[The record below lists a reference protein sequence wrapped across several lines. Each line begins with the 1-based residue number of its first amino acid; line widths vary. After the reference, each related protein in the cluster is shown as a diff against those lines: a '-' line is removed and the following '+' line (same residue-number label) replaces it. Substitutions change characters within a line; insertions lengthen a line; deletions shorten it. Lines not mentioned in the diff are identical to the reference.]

1 MAKYRKAFNEFTYL
15 QIQPKLT
22 HPIHAQSD
30 QTRIFLNPSTCFSSP
45 FSISQKKKK
54 NRPGFSVNSIFTL
67 FLLTFPLFPSQ
78 SPEFAGDRVL
88 TKFWELA
95 HFSFVGT
102 AAAYGLFSRRSVES
116 SVNSR
121 MSCVDESSLSYVC
134 SSIFDED
141 SCNFRSDESHL
152 IQVNARASVYL

>member
-1 MAKYRKAFNEFTYL
+1 MPNRIKPGF
-15 QIQPKLT
+15 PLT
-22 HPIHAQSD
+22 LARVSLPHSQS
-30 QTRIFLNPSTCFSSP
+30 L
-45 FSISQKKKK
+45 KKKK
-54 NRPGFSVNSIFTL
+54 NLPGFSVNSIFTL

-88 TKFWELA
+88 TKFWELT

-121 MSCVDESSLSYVC
+121 MICVDESSLSYVC
-134 SSIFDED
+134 SSVFHKD

>member
-1 MAKYRKAFNEFTYL
+1 MSFRATSCSLPTDINEMQEKNEVESLLPNETAETVSKPIKLSFHRLSSDKAG
-15 QIQPKLT
+15 K
-22 HPIHAQSD
+22 
-30 QTRIFLNPSTCFSSP
+30 
-45 FSISQKKKK
+45 
-54 NRPGFSVNSIFTL
+54 
-67 FLLTFPLFPSQ
+67 
-78 SPEFAGDRVL
+78 SPEFAGDIVL
-88 TKFWELA
+88 TKFWELT

-134 SSIFDED
+134 SSVFDED

>member
-1 MAKYRKAFNEFTYL
+1 
-15 QIQPKLT
+15 
-22 HPIHAQSD
+22 
-30 QTRIFLNPSTCFSSP
+30 
-45 FSISQKKKK
+45 KKIYQDS
-54 NRPGFSVNSIFTL
+54 SVNSIFTL

-78 SPEFAGDRVL
+78 SPEFAGHRVL
-88 TKFWELA
+88 TKFWELT

-102 AAAYGLFSRRSVES
+102 AAAYGLFSRSSVES

-121 MSCVDESSLSYVC
+121 MSCVDESSLSYV
-134 SSIFDED
+134 SSSVFDED